1 MALDVESLAIPEVKL
16 IRPKKFGDARGFFS
30 EVYNKQALAEA
41 GIEIDFVQDNH
52 SWSEAAGVLRGLHF
66 QTPPSPQAKLVR
78 VTRGRIL
85 DVAVDVRKGSP
96 SYGKWVS
103 AEISAENW
111 TQILVP
117 RGFAHGLLTLEPNTE
132 VLYKCDGFYDP
143 TADSGLIWNDPDI
156 GIDWPTETE
165 PQLSEKDGK
174 LQRLAD
180 FDSPF
185 IYEA

>member
-1 MALDVESLAIPEVKL
+1 MALEFESLAIPDVKL
-16 IRPKKFGDARGFFS
+16 IRPRKFGDSRGFFS
-30 EVYNKQALAEA
+30 EVHNENAMRDA
-41 GIEIDFVQDNH
+41 GLDIHFVQDNH
-52 SWSEAAGVLRGLHF
+52 SWSEAPGVLRGLHF

-78 VTRGRIL
+78 VVRGSIF

-96 SYGKWVS
+96 TYGRWVS

-132 VLYKCDGFYDP
+132 VLYKVDGFYDGS
-143 TADSGLIWNDPDI
+143 ADSGLIWNDPDI
-156 GIDWPTETE
+156 GIVWPTGTE

-174 LQRLAD
+174 LQRFAD
-180 FDSPF
+180 WDSPF
-185 IYEA
+185 VYEG